1 MAPGAAGN
9 ESLNFYGGVDPLQ
22 SNAFDLGD
30 YAAGDQPTLYFNYL
44 YSGLGSSLQIN
55 GVLENGTTIPL
66 SGTLPDTNFGAFRQA
81 RIDLSPIV
89 GNDNV
94 RIEFNAGGT
103 QAGVQ
108 PVVSIDDMLIGFA
121 ERGERVSTP
130 GSGGLDFVG
139 GGFGGNAG
147 QYQLEVRPGVDYTQS
162 GLGGLTNT
170 ETFDTNYRFAQEVT
184 LVAPQGSDL
193 RDGDFFELSDG
204 SNTIEFEFNS
214 AGNVT
219 LGRIAIP
226 FTAADSAA
234 VVAGSII
241 AAINNN
247 SVQTQFGIEAARSSG
262 NETGVQ
268 AGSQSDNRINL
279 FGRVVGDFQL
289 NGVSPLN
296 VTAAVEGIAAQQA
309 IGDGITFA
317 GGLNGSGGGIGVFSQ
332 STFNNGEG
340 PGRSPIGL
348 SSGFVVA
355 SGDVGEA
362 NGPNDEDDTSTTA
375 GGIGDGELDTTFG
388 VVTVDAGFLEFDI
401 TVDGSG
407 QQELFIPIVFASEE
421 YNSDTPPSPDPIAVF
436 IDDNLGNRV
445 QLAVLPGD
453 VPINSTTIDTNDPLF
468 INNDLTDGGDF
479 LRQFGYDGFT
489 RVMTLTTAGR
499 FIVQGGQTYS
509 LRFAVGDATSN
520 TIDSALFVGQISTT
534 APYVNRAAD
543 PATLTGTDNAN
554 SPGRIVFDAVQGNG
568 LGDANVL
575 RQQSQVILD
584 SNRIFNVDAYGILT
598 EPSMRG
604 TDSVDVLNDPA
615 NGVFGNIYVDVLDL
629 GNTGIGA
636 VRNLPV
642 ENDSVIG
649 GLAPGAVISNNVI
662 EDAALAGVNVAGE
675 LRPLVLLPLNFVDID

>member
-1 MAPGAAGN
+1 
-9 ESLNFYGGVDPLQ
+9 
-22 SNAFDLGD
+22 
-30 YAAGDQPTLYFNYL
+30 
-44 YSGLGSSLQIN
+44 
-55 GVLENGTTIPL
+55 
-66 SGTLPDTNFGAFRQA
+66 
-81 RIDLSPIV
+81 
-89 GNDNV
+89 
-94 RIEFNAGGT
+94 
-103 QAGVQ
+103 
-108 PVVSIDDMLIGFA
+108 
-121 ERGERVSTP
+121 
-130 GSGGLDFVG
+130 
-139 GGFGGNAG
+139 
-147 QYQLEVRPGVDYTQS
+147 
-162 GLGGLTNT
+162 
-170 ETFDTNYRFAQEVT
+170 
-184 LVAPQGSDL
+184 
-193 RDGDFFELSDG
+193 
-204 SNTIEFEFNS
+204 
-214 AGNVT
+214 
-219 LGRIAIP
+219 
-226 FTAADSAA
+226 
-234 VVAGSII
+234 
-241 AAINNN
+241 
-247 SVQTQFGIEAARSSG
+247 
-262 NETGVQ
+262 
-268 AGSQSDNRINL
+268 
-279 FGRVVGDFQL
+279 
-289 NGVSPLN
+289 
-296 VTAAVEGIAAQQA
+296 
-309 IGDGITFA
+309 
-317 GGLNGSGGGIGVFSQ
+317 
-332 STFNNGEG
+332 
-340 PGRSPIGL
+340 
-348 SSGFVVA
+348 SGFVVA

-675 LRPLVLLPLNFVDID
+675 LRPLVLLPLNFVDIDDNEDSKCAGTRPYHRCRRY